1 MAIDTSEVAALLAP
15 PRAAARPAV
24 LPRPRPARD
33 QAAPDTDPQASPR
46 VGTNNGTSSR
56 TNSRRNG
63 RTVRLLTV
71 TDTLCVLTAVGAAL
85 AVRLGTASGP
95 LVAEVSPT
103 APGVHVSYAAFSVAL
118 AGGWLAALALGRTR
132 DRRLLGHGPAE
143 YARVVGVTARVFAL
157 VAIVSYL
164 LHAEVGRAY
173 LAVAAPLGIALLAL
187 SRYVVRQSLHR
198 ARARG
203 DELTDVVVVGP
214 REKVAGLVDFVG
226 DGRATGLRVVG
237 ACVPH
242 GAVDPGER
250 VNGVV
255 VHGGLDE
262 VAGVTTALGARLVVV
277 AGSDAVTAHTVRR
290 LGWDLEGRGIDL
302 ALSVALLDVAGPRV
316 MLQPVSG
323 TPFVFVD
330 EPTFTGAKYVVKSA
344 VDLVGAALVT
354 LALSPLLLVV
364 AALVKATSRG
374 PVLYRQERIGRDG
387 TPFAMLKFRSMEVG
401 ADQRLAEVL
410 AAEGREV
417 GLFYKPV
424 DDPRVTPVGRFIR
437 RYSIDELPQLLNVLR
452 GEMSLVGPR
461 PQIAA
466 EVAQYDRTAF
476 RRLRVKPGMTGLWQ
490 VSGRST
496 LSPQESI
503 RLDVS
508 YVENWSPLGDLLV
521 LARTAK
527 AVVAV
532 GDSAR

>member
-1 MAIDTSEVAALLAP
+1 MAIDTSEATALLAP
-15 PRAAARPAV
+15 PRAAAPVGV
-24 LPRPRPARD
+24 LPQPRPAPPARR
-33 QAAPDTDPQASPR
+33 AAVDEPASVAPRVRVRRGRTNRLLAVTDP
-46 VGTNNGTSSR
+46 
-56 TNSRRNG
+56 
-63 RTVRLLTV
+63 
-71 TDTLCVLTAVGAAL
+71 LCVVLAVGAAL
-85 AVRLGTASGP
+85 AVRAGTAPAS
-95 LVAEVSPT
+95 LVAEV
-103 APGVHVSYAAFSVAL
+103 APAARGVHVSYAAFSLAL
-118 AGGWLAALALGRTR
+118 AAGWVAALALGRTR
-132 DRRLLGHGPAE
+132 DHRILGHGPAE
-143 YARVVGVTARVFAL
+143 YARVVGVTTRVFAL

-173 LAVAAPLGIALLAL
+173 VAVAAPLGIALLTL
-187 SRYVVRQSLHR
+187 NRYVVRQVLHR

-203 DELTDVVVVGP
+203 RELTDVVVVGP
-214 REKVAGLVDFVG
+214 REKVAGMVDFVG

-242 GAVDPGER
+242 GAVDPGESVR
-250 VNGVV
+250 GVA
-255 VHGGLDE
+255 VHGGLDD
-262 VAGVTTALGARLVVV
+262 VAAVTTALGASMVVV

-316 MLQPVSG
+316 TLQPVSG

-330 EPTFTGAKYVVKSA
+330 EPTFTGAKYAVKTA
-344 VDLVGAALVT
+344 IDLVGAALVT
-354 LALSPLLLVV
+354 VALAPLLLVV
-364 AALVKATSRG
+364 AALVALTSRG

-387 TPFAMLKFRSMEVG
+387 APFPMFKFRSMQVG

-437 RYSIDELPQLLNVLR
+437 RYSIDELPQLVNVLR

-466 EVAQYDRTAF
+466 EVAQYDRAAF

-490 VSGRST
+490 VSGRSA
-496 LSPQESI
+496 LSPEESI